1 MELRLGSFLD
11 EVGQAL
17 ERPAEIQNC
26 AAVVLITN
34 VFDRY
39 TRQYANRGYR
49 YALIDTGHIGENFR
63 LAAVSSGF
71 GEAAPLRF
79 RDDLLNALLKVD
91 GRGEAVCAVHAV
103 GKPDNSATEPR
114 LVRRFVEE
122 QQAAVQTGP
131 KEGPMTERYHEAT
144 KLVPANGDPNPSAS
158 IEPPAASSGSGV
170 ALTKS
175 GAPPMT
181 SVEETIRERR
191 SAEWFG
197 PDPVTLA
204 DLSFAL
210 EMAQGHAAL
219 QRARGVNLYLAA
231 HRVRDL
237 DSGLY
242 RYESKT
248 HRLALV
254 RPGDLSRS
262 MTRACLGQEK
272 AGTAAAGF
280 VMVARL
286 PQGVSSIGDRSYR
299 DLLLESGRIGQR
311 LYLAAEAAGLAAR
324 NLAAFVDDEL
334 NQLVG
339 LESRREAVI
348 HLTMLGHGQ

>member
-1 MELRLGSFLD
+1 MKPRRS
-11 EVGQAL
+11 
-17 ERPAEIQNC
+17 
-26 AAVVLITN
+26 
-34 VFDRY
+34 
-39 TRQYANRGYR
+39 
-49 YALIDTGHIGENFR
+49 IGEAR
-63 LAAVSSGF
+63 SS
-71 GEAAPLRF
+71 
-79 RDDLLNALLKVD
+79 
-91 GRGEAVCAVHAV
+91 
-103 GKPDNSATEPR
+103 TE
-114 LVRRFVEE
+114 
-122 QQAAVQTGP
+122 
-131 KEGPMTERYHEAT
+131 
-144 KLVPANGDPNPSAS
+144 
-158 IEPPAASSGSGV
+158 
-170 ALTKS
+170 
-175 GAPPMT
+175 
-181 SVEETIRERR
+181 
-191 SAEWFG
+191 
-197 PDPVTLA
+197 TLA